1 MKSKAK
7 RPRII
12 RTHQRV
18 KPQLS
23 GKSILEDISASVL
36 KSLDKPQKHSIFFCD
51 DYPTLIIDNNI

>member
-12 RTHQRV
+12 RTHEKV

-23 GKSILEDISASVL
+23 GKSIFDDISASV
-36 KSLDKPQKHSIFFCD
+36 KISLDKPKKHAIFFCD
-51 DYPTLIIDNNI
+51 DDPSLKIDNNI